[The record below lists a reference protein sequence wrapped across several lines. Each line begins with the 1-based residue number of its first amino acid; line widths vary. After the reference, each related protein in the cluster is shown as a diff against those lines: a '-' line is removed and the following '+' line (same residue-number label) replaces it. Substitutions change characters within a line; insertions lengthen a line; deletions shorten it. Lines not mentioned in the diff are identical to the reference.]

1 MYDNQAD
8 VGQIGLACHTYWQT
22 RVGVGLVGVIVG
34 RSHQDA
40 APTGLGEDQ
49 VCAVQNQAGLRH
61 PLVPVE
67 GGAENRTNRAIA
79 TTS

>member
-1 MYDNQAD
+1 M
-8 VGQIGLACHTYWQT
+8 
-22 RVGVGLVGVIVG
+22 GVLVG

-49 VCAVQNQAGLRH
+49 VCAVQNQAGLQH

-67 GGAENRTNRAIA
+67 GGAENRSNLALA